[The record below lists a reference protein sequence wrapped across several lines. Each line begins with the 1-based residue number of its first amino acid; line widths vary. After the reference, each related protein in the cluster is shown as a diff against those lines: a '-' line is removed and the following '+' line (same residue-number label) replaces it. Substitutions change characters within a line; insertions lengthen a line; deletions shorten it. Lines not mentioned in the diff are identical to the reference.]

1 MHSTYAVLEFNSFR
15 PSLATLL
22 DASNLSTTHYLY
34 IYIYRSNEVLKVPCT
49 NGCLVSSTRAVGS
62 IAELD
67 LSSKNST
74 SLDF

>member
-1 MHSTYAVLEFNSFR
+1 MDFYIN
-15 PSLATLL
+15 LAKIFMYFL
-22 DASNLSTTHYLY
+22 YKY
-34 IYIYRSNEVLKVPCT
+34 IYLEVINEVLKVPCT
-49 NGCLVSSTRAVGS
+49 NGCRISSTRAVGS

>member
-1 MHSTYAVLEFNSFR
+1 MDFYIN
-15 PSLATLL
+15 LAKIFMYFL
-22 DASNLSTTHYLY
+22 YKY
-34 IYIYRSNEVLKVPCT
+34 IYLEVINEVLKVPCT
-49 NGCLVSSTRAVGS
+49 NGCLISSTRAVGS